1 MKPHRGAIILV
12 FGILGLI
19 MCPAFGIAAWFMGD
33 GDLEKMKMG
42 NMDSSGR
49 DLTKAGRILGMIGSI
64 YFFAIA
70 LLMILFFV
78 GTFMFQPSR

>member
-1 MKPHRGAIILV
+1 MRPDRGATILV

-19 MCPAFGIAAWFMGD
+19 MCPVFGIAAWFMGD

-49 DLTKAGRILGMIGSI
+49 DLTKAGRILGIIGTI
-64 YFFAIA
+64 YFFVIA
-70 LLMILFFV
+70 LFMILFFV
-78 GTFMFQPSR
+78 GTFWARPSG